1 MLEEL
6 LGSQILDV
14 DTFDNKFSVRLK
26 NGDIYHYEIIE
37 DEGDCCGFNEFGILL
52 IDNDETEKNPIITNI
67 VSEKGDTE
75 YDEDTLKLTFFGEHK
90 AIAEINS
97 LSSSGSGWCYGACVT
112 LRCRETG
119 KEHTLTSY

>member
-1 MLEEL
+1 MLNEL
-6 LGSQILDV
+6 FGAQLLDI
-14 DTFDNKFSVRLK
+14 DIANDSFTLK
-26 NGDIYHYEIIE
+26 LSNGDIRNYELIE

-52 IDNDETEKNPIITNI
+52 ISKEELDRNPIITNI
-67 VSEKGDTE
+67 TE
-75 YDEDTLKLTFFGEHK
+75 ERSDDGNSDVLKLTFFGEHK

-119 KEHTLTSY
+119 EEYGLTSY

>member
-1 MLEEL
+1 MRLNELFGAQLLEIDL
-6 LGSQILDV
+6 ANDSF
-14 DTFDNKFSVRLK
+14 TLK
-26 NGDIYHYEIIE
+26 LSNGDIRNYEMVE

-52 IDNDETEKNPIITNI
+52 IDKEEFYRNPIITNI
-67 VSEKGDTE
+67 TE
-75 YDEDTLKLTFFGEHK
+75 ERSDDRDSDVLKLTFFGEHK

-119 KEHTLTSY
+119 EEYELTSY

>member
-6 LGSQILDV
+6 FGAQILEI
-14 DTFDNKFSVRLK
+14 DTIDDEFSVKLR
-26 NGDIYHYEIIE
+26 NGEVRHYEIIE

-52 IDNDETEKNPIITNI
+52 IDKEEFARNPIITNI
-67 VSEKGDTE
+67 AEERSDNGDS
-75 YDEDTLKLTFFGEHK
+75 DVLKLTFFGEYK

-119 KEHTLTSY
+119 EEYGLTSY